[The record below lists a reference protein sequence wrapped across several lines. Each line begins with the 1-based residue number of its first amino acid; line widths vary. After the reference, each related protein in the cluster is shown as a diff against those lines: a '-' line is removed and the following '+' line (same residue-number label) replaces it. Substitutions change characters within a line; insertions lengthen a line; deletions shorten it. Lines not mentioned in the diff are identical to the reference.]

1 MLEENLNN
9 NIYASVKNLLIEA
22 RKKVYSSINSTM
34 VSTYWNIGR
43 IIVEEEQNGK
53 NKAEYGKYLLKYLSE
68 RLTEDFGKGFS
79 RFNLENMRKFYLIYK
94 NQGITIAQTVSGQ
107 LLNNPISKTLS
118 RKLDKGN
125 LIAQAVSG
133 QLDKS
138 KSISQTVSSKLGKDR
153 SILQT
158 LSTKS
163 RCPVFSLSWSHYVF
177 LIRMDEAERKFYEI
191 EAANQGWSVRELERQ
206 YNSSLYE
213 RLSLSRNKKQIK
225 ELSNKGLVVQK
236 PQEAI
241 KEPYVLEFLGLKE
254 DSSYSEQ
261 ELETAIINKIEHFM
275 LELGK
280 GFLFAGRQ
288 VRFSFNEEH
297 YYIDLVFYNRLLKCF
312 VLIDLKIGKLK
323 HQDIGQMQMYVNYY
337 DRKIRTMDENK
348 TIGIILCKE
357 ANKSIVEFTLPKSN
371 KSIFAKQYKLYLPSK
386 SDLQKQLEE

>member
-1 MLEENLNN
+1 MLKENLNN
-9 NIYASVKNLLIEA
+9 NIYSSVKTLLVEA

-34 VSTYWNIGR
+34 VNTYWNIGR

-53 NKAEYGKYLLKYLSE
+53 NKAEYGEYLIKYLS
-68 RLTEDFGKGFS
+68 RKLTEDFGKGFS
-79 RFNLENMRKFYLIYK
+79 KSNLEYMRLFYLIYK
-94 NQGITIAQTVSGQ
+94 NQGITIAQT
-107 LLNNPISKTLS
+107 L
-118 RKLDKGN
+118 
-125 LIAQAVSG
+125 SG
-133 QLDKS
+133 QLDKN
-138 KSISQTVSSKLGKDR
+138 KSISQTVSGKLGKDR

-254 DSSYSEQ
+254 DSSYSEH

-357 ANKSIVEFTLPKSN
+357 ANKSVVEFTLPKSN

>member
-1 MLEENLNN
+1 MLKESLNK

-34 VSTYWNIGR
+34 VTTYWNIGKR
-43 IIVEEEQNGK
+43 IVEEEQRGK
-53 NKAEYGKYLLKYLSE
+53 NKAEYGEYLIRYLSGK
-68 RLTEDFGKGFS
+68 LTKDFGKGFS
-79 RFNLENMRKFYLIYK
+79 KSNLERMRLFYLTYK
-94 NQGITIAQTVSGQ
+94 NQVVTIAA
-107 LLNNPISKTLS
+107 TLS
-118 RKLDKGN
+118 RQLDKG
-125 LIAQAVSG
+125 
-133 QLDKS
+133 
-138 KSISQTVSSKLGKDR
+138 KSIA
-153 SILQT
+153 QT
-158 LSTKS
+158 LSTKLGKGNSISQTPSSQLGREKSISETVS
-163 RCPVFSLSWSHYVF
+163 RKSQEPSFKLSWSHYVF

-225 ELSNKGLVVQK
+225 ELSEKGLVVQK

-241 KEPYVLEFLGLKE
+241 KGPYILEFLGLKE
-254 DSSYSEQ
+254 DSSYSEH